1 MKNIGFIIVTRT
13 LFFFL
18 LASSFFNCTNTRS
31 KRANGSNIINQ
42 ETYNGFAVS
51 DFCRS
56 LSAGNRILEE
66 EDWNVWCFSPIWGED
81 GKVHAFLS
89 RWRDDNFHN
98 WLTESEIAHAV
109 ADHPEGPYTV
119 TRTVLTGRGEG
130 FWDAHTIHNP
140 TVYKVGDKYALFY
153 IGNNLTL
160 AEQNNAHHASTQRV
174 GLAIADSLTGE
185 WRRVSDELRILDT
198 SPDKSEWDSYLTTNP
213 ALLLHP
219 NGEYWLYYKA
229 WDRNNDNL
237 RKMGLAI
244 AQNIE
249 GPYVKHPDNPLVD
262 FSHLNR
268 QVEDAYVFFYNNK
281 FYMVMRDMGVI
292 HPHVGLLLESDDGIT
307 WSEPMLGYHNN
318 AYYFGGDIKRFERP
332 QVLMKDGVP
341 THLFLSLMGGKYN
354 TSSAAVLKID
364 ASKLK

>member
-1 MKNIGFIIVTRT
+1 MK
-13 LFFFL
+13 
-18 LASSFFNCTNTRS
+18 
-31 KRANGSNIINQ
+31 
-42 ETYNGFAVS
+42 ETYDGFVVS

-56 LSAGNRILEE
+56 LSSVGRILEE
-66 EDWNVWCFSPIWGED
+66 EDWNVWCASPIWGED
-81 GKVHAFLS
+81 GKVHAYIS
-89 RWRDDNFHN
+89 RWRGGHDN

-109 ADHPEGPYTV
+109 ADQPEGPFTV
-119 TRTVLTGRGEG
+119 TRTVLSGRGNG

-185 WRRVSDELRILDT
+185 WRRVSDELPILDT
-198 SPDKSEWDSYLTTNP
+198 SPDKSDWDSYLTTNP

-262 FSHLNR
+262 FSYLNR
-268 QVEDAYVFFYNNK
+268 QVEDAYVFYYNEK
-281 FYMVMRDMGVI
+281 YYMVMRDMGVI
-292 HPHVGLLLESDDGIT
+292 HPHVGLLLESDDGIK

-318 AYYFGGDIKRFERP
+318 AFYFGGEVKRFERP

-354 TSSAAVLKID
+354 TSTAAVLKID
-364 ASKLK
+364 ATKLR